1 MAGGQCSLDHAPLF
15 TILPEEGKSATKS
28 QLSEA
33 ESRATMKAEFLRFN
47 GAVERDPAIDAW
59 MKAHAGELGAIAHQ
73 WFEVMRKCGEEVREL
88 LHDGCP
94 VACLGDA
101 PFGYVNVFTSH
112 VNVGFFQGA
121 ALRDPARLLQG
132 TGKFMRHV
140 KLRPGTAT
148 NAAELNRLIDAAYAD
163 IKERVEN
170 G

>member
-1 MAGGQCSLDHAPLF
+1 MLRNHR
-15 TILPEEGKSATKS
+15 
-28 QLSEA
+28 
-33 ESRATMKAEFLRFN
+33 SRRQKIEATMKTEILRFN

-59 MKAHAGELGAIAHQ
+59 TKRHAGELGTIAHEC
-73 WFEVMRKCGEEVREL
+73 FEVMRKCGDEVREL

-112 VNVGFFQGA
+112 VNVGFFHGA
-121 ALRDPARLLQG
+121 ALSDPAHLLQG

-148 NAAELNRLIDAAYAD
+148 SAAELTRLIDAAYSD
-163 IKERVEN
+163 IKSRVEN